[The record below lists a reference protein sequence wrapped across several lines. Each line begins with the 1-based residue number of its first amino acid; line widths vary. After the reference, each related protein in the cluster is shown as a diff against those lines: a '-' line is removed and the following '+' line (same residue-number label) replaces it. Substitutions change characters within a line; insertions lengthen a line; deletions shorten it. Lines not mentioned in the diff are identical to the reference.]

1 VATEQV
7 TEKFEVRNRWTNRI
21 QFTAEIKCNPDASI
35 GVKLGLAV
43 RWGYRSGAV
52 LSGADLSGA
61 DLSGAVLRG
70 AVLGGAVLR
79 GAVLR
84 GAVLSGAVLR
94 DADLRGADLS
104 GAVLRDAD
112 LSGADLSG
120 ADLSGAV
127 LSGAVLRDADLRG
140 AVLSGAVL
148 RDADLSGADLSG
160 AVLSGAVLRGA
171 VLRDADLSGA
181 DLSGAPK
188 IENIHQK
195 VYEAASAPK
204 ALDMGIWHDDA
215 YEEGN
220 CGTTHCRAGWV
231 VALAGKEGR
240 ELEERIGTPA
250 AASLIYLASD
260 PDLDR
265 FPNFYC
271 GNEAALAD
279 MKRLAEAEAEK
290 AA

>member
-1 VATEQV
+1 MATEQV

-61 DLSGAVLRG
+61 DLSGAD
-70 AVLGGAVLR
+70 
-79 GAVLR
+79 LR
-84 GAVLSGAVLR
+84 GAVLSGAV
-94 DADLRGADLS
+94 
-104 GAVLRDAD
+104 
-112 LSGADLSG
+112 
-120 ADLSGAV
+120 LSGAV
-127 LSGAVLRDADLRG
+127 LSGAVLRG
-140 AVLSGAVL
+140 AVLS
-148 RDADLSGADLSG
+148 
-160 AVLSGAVLRGA
+160 GA